1 MILIVSHAECGS
13 GMNRQPGALNLI
25 TDVPGLS
32 VGNAHDERLRSGVT
46 VLIPDGDMI
55 ASVDARGGGT
65 GSREFDLLRPE
76 ATVQSV
82 NAIVLSGGSAF
93 GLDAAGGVMAALR
106 DKGIGY
112 RAGAAIVP
120 IVPAAILFDLNNG
133 GDKVWGSESPYPTL
147 GRSAFAAAAG
157 DFTLGN
163 AGAGYGAN
171 AGGYKGG
178 LGSASVLVTD
188 DGPTVGA
195 LVAVN
200 AVGALTHPVSGAFFA
215 WDSEINAEF
224 GGILPVAEDRGSAV
238 RMPKLSG
245 PGENTTIGIVA
256 TDAALTK
263 SQCRQFAVMAHQ
275 GLTRAIRPANT
286 PFDGDIVF
294 GVSTGMRPLLDPA
307 RELAVLGAHAA
318 DCLARAVARGVFEA
332 ESQSDSV
339 SYREKFGFP
348 CPTR

>member
-1 MILIVSHAECGS
+1 M
-13 GMNRQPGALNLI
+13 QPGKCNLI
-25 TDVPGLS
+25 TDVPGLR
-32 VGNAHDERLRSGVT
+32 VGNADDERLRSGVT
-46 VLIPDGDMI
+46 VLVPDGEMV
-55 ASVDARGGGT
+55 AAVDSRGGGT

-93 GLDAAGGVMAALR
+93 GLDAAGGVMAGLR
-106 DKGIGY
+106 EKGVGY
-112 RAGAAIVP
+112 QAGTSIVP

-133 GDKVWGSESPYPTL
+133 GDKDWGTESPYPAL
-147 GRSAFAAAAG
+147 GLKALDAASD
-157 DFTLGN
+157 DFRLGN
-163 AGAGYGAN
+163 AGAGFGAN

-178 LGSASVLVTD
+178 LGSTSVRIAA

-200 AVGALTHPVSGAFFA
+200 AVGAVTHPVSGAFFA
-215 WDSEINAEF
+215 WASETDDEF
-224 GGILPVAEDRGSAV
+224 GGVLPVAEDRGSAV
-238 RMPKLSG
+238 HMPKLAG
-245 PGENTTIGIVA
+245 PGENTTIAVVA

-263 SQCRQFAVMAHQ
+263 SQCRQFAIMAHQ

-286 PFDGDIVF
+286 PFDGDVVF
-294 GVSTGMRPLLDPA
+294 GVSTGLHPLADPA
-307 RELAVLGAHAA
+307 RDLATLGAHAA

-332 ESQSDSV
+332 ENLGQAV

-348 CPTR
+348 CRKN

>member
-1 MILIVSHAECGS
+1 M
-13 GMNRQPGALNLI
+13 QPGKLNLI
-25 TDVPGLS
+25 TDVPGLR
-32 VGNAHDERLRSGVT
+32 VGNADDERLRSGVT
-46 VLIPDGDMI
+46 VLVPDGEMV
-55 ASVDARGGGT
+55 ASVDSRGGGT

-93 GLDAAGGVMAALR
+93 GLDSAGGVMAGLR
-106 DKGIGY
+106 EKGIGY
-112 RAGAAIVP
+112 RAGASIVP

-133 GDKVWGSESPYPTL
+133 GDKNWGDASPYPTL
-147 GRSAFAAAAG
+147 GRTAYEAASD
-157 DFTLGN
+157 DFRLGN
-163 AGAGYGAN
+163 AGAGFGAN

-178 LGSASVLVTD
+178 LGSASVRVAD

-200 AVGALTHPVSGAFFA
+200 AVGAVTYPTSGAFFA
-215 WDSEINAEF
+215 WASEAAGEF
-224 GGILPVAEDRGSAV
+224 GGVMPVSEDRGSAV
-238 RMPKLSG
+238 DMPKLAG
-245 PGENTTIGIVA
+245 PRENTTIGIVA

-263 SQCRQFAVMAHQ
+263 SQCRQFAIMAHQ

-286 PFDGDIVF
+286 PFDGDVVF
-294 GVSTGMRPLLDPA
+294 GVSTGIRPLADPV
-307 RELAVLGAHAA
+307 RDLATLGAHAA

-332 ESQSDSV
+332 ESQGQSV

-348 CPTR
+348 CRTS